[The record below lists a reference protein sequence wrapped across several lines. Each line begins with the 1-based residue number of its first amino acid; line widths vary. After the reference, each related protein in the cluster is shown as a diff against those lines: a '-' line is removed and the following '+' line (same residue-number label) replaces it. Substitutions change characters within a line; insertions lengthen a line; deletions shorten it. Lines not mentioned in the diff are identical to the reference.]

1 MVYYPC
7 LKGGIWMTL
16 EEVVRR
22 AMKKGKLS
30 QTALAK
36 RWGTSPQAINNKVR
50 LYGWTT
56 AELAEIASFAGGQVG
71 IIYPDGEQLL
81 IDPPAEE
88 PEAEA

>member
-1 MVYYPC
+1 
-7 LKGGIWMTL
+7 MTL

-30 QTALAK
+30 QTELAK

-56 AELAEIASFAGGQVG
+56 AELAEIASLAEGKVG

-81 IDPPAEE
+81 IDPPAPK
-88 PEAEA
+88 PEKDA